1 MSNITTTH
9 ASSGLVRSRL
19 VARERVSEHVVRVT
33 LEGEDFSRFRGLG
46 FDQWFRLLLPQQD
59 DSVFDRMPDR
69 IDFKGYLKY
78 LLIS

>member
-33 LEGEDFSRFRGLG
+33 LEEKIFLAFVDWGSTSGSDSFSPSRTTPSSTACRIGSTSRGT
-46 FDQWFRLLLPQQD
+46 
-59 DSVFDRMPDR
+59 S
-69 IDFKGYLKY
+69 
-78 LLIS
+78 STS